1 MGDSGSIF
9 LGFFIGYISFETILN
24 GYYSIIISLLAYS
37 LIDCTTTLIK
47 KTIKGNYPWARMFDY
62 YFLIPIKNTHNHQKV
77 FIANSIYNF
86 INLIIVVIQI
96 IYGYEILCIMSIF
109 LSILLIKY
117 YKGK

>member
-1 MGDSGSIF
+1 M
-9 LGFFIGYISFETILN
+9 
-24 GYYSIIISLLAYS
+24 AYS

-96 IYGYEILCIMSIF
+96 IYGYEILCIIVF
-109 LSILLIKY
+109 FYQYYLLNITRVNNK
-117 YKGK
+117 K